1 MVMGD
6 TLERCRCPFIA
17 CQALRLPAIRTEDI
31 HTFPSAGRERL
42 GDEVVQGGRLPQA
55 GFQGAC
61 AHAGFHDCG
70 GQPAVRPEIARQ
82 SERQGGF
89 ADAAA
94 VVRNHDDVWG
104 HVANPAPQPPG
115 EQRLPQIILGV
126 TQKLVGKQ
134 NHCAAFPGGI
144 DRRRHDGKRDAPT
157 FKDVMRVEQDQEGI
171 GVQH

>member
-1 MVMGD
+1 M
-6 TLERCRCPFIA
+6 
-17 CQALRLPAIRTEDI
+17 
-31 HTFPSAGRERL
+31 
-42 GDEVVQGGRLPQA
+42 
-55 GFQGAC
+55 
-61 AHAGFHDCG
+61 
-70 GQPAVRPEIARQ
+70 
-82 SERQGGF
+82 
-89 ADAAA
+89 
-94 VVRNHDDVWG
+94 WG

-171 GVQH
+171 GVQRRTYADRADCLARLEIRGDAFERRRVAGRQEHRGETFIHEVSFQNLFHCPSILALA